1 MITIEQLVWQR
12 SGSGAGGRTRS
23 HAYSRQ
29 PNSGSRFTLHIPR
42 MTLGSGITLV
52 VGRNGAGKSSLL
64 HLLGTA
70 ELPDTGQVV
79 YDGLTVDR
87 SLPAIRAAIGFVP
100 TGVELYEEMTVL
112 KLLRYLGQLKGAVP
126 GPGIGASAGAD
137 AGETIEQIIAAFRL
151 EPYRDRK
158 IKMLAQGIRQRIA
171 LAQAWLGKPRY
182 LFLDEP
188 LNALDSLER
197 LSFIRLLAG
206 YASTRAAIVSTHEL
220 GEWEAWA
227 HRIVWLDNGKLR
239 YHGPVSEWVR
249 GLPAAVWE
257 GWVSVSQQPAFDKQS
272 VISLRAEDDGFRLRI
287 MGTESPGPGFAR
299 LNPSMEDAYF
309 IRCRYEAPNT
319 AG

>member
-1 MITIEQLVWQR
+1 MITIEHLVWQR
-12 SGSGAGGRTRS
+12 SGSGAGARGRP
-23 HAYSRQ
+23 ADA
-29 PNSGSRFTLHIPR
+29 GSRFTLHIPR
-42 MTLGSGITLV
+42 MALGSGITLV

-70 ELPDTGQVV
+70 ELPDAGHIA
-79 YDGLTVDR
+79 YDGLTTDR

-112 KLLRYLGQLKGAVP
+112 KLLRYLGQLKGAQP
-126 GPGIGASAGAD
+126 NAGSSAGAD
-137 AGETIEQIIAAFRL
+137 QTIDQIVAAFRL

-206 YASTRAAIVSTHEL
+206 YAGKRAAIVSTHEL

-227 HRIVWLDNGKLR
+227 HRIVWLDNGRLR
-239 YHGPVSEWVR
+239 FHGSVSDWVR
-249 GLPAAVWE
+249 GLPASVWE
-257 GWVSVSQQPAFDKQS
+257 GWISSNRQADFDKRS
-272 VISLRAEDDGFRLRI
+272 IISLRAEEGGFRLRL
-287 MGTESPGPGFAR
+287 MSKEPPGPGFVR
-299 LNPSMEDAYF
+299 LNPTLEDAYF

>member
-1 MITIEQLVWQR
+1 
-12 SGSGAGGRTRS
+12 
-23 HAYSRQ
+23 
-29 PNSGSRFTLHIPR
+29 
-42 MTLGSGITLV
+42 MTLGSGITLI

-70 ELPDTGQVV
+70 ELPDAGQIV
-79 YDGLTVDR
+79 YDGLTADR

-112 KLLRYLGQLKGAVP
+112 KLLRYLGQLKGTQPNP
-126 GPGIGASAGAD
+126 GSD
-137 AGETIEQIIAAFRL
+137 ETIEQIITAFRL

-206 YASTRAAIVSTHEL
+206 YAGKRAAIVSTHEL

-227 HRIVWLDNGKLR
+227 HRIAWLDNGKLR
-239 YHGPVSEWVR
+239 YHGTVSEWVR
-249 GLPAAVWE
+249 GLPASVWE
-257 GWVSVSQQPAFDKQS
+257 GWASAGQQADFDNRS
-272 VISLRAEDDGFRLRI
+272 IISLRAEGGGFRLRL
-287 MGTESPGPGFAR
+287 MSKETPGPGFVR
-299 LNPSMEDAYF
+299 LNPSLEDAYF

>member
-1 MITIEQLVWQR
+1 MITIEHLVWQR
-12 SGSGAGGRTRS
+12 SGSGAGAVAHGRP
-23 HAYSRQ
+23 ADAG
-29 PNSGSRFTLHIPR
+29 NRFTLHVPR
-42 MTLGSGITLV
+42 MTLASGITLI

-70 ELPDTGQVV
+70 ELPDAGQIA
-79 YDGLTVDR
+79 YDGLTADR

-112 KLLRYLGQLKGAVP
+112 KLLRYLGQLKGTQSTP
-126 GPGIGASAGAD
+126 GSAAD
-137 AGETIEQIIAAFRL
+137 ETIEQIITAFRL

-206 YASTRAAIVSTHEL
+206 YAGKRAAIVSTHEL

-227 HRIVWLDNGKLR
+227 HRIAWLDNGKLR
-239 YHGPVSEWVR
+239 YHGTVSDWVR
-249 GLPAAVWE
+249 GLPASVWE
-257 GWVSVSQQPAFDKQS
+257 GWASAGRQADFDKRS
-272 VISLRAEDDGFRLRI
+272 IISLRSEDGGFRLRL
-287 MGTESPGPGFAR
+287 MSKEPPGAGFVR
-299 LNPSMEDAYF
+299 LNPSLEDAYF